1 MFTTVAVIVYGKDQ
15 QPASASVDRH
25 VFIAPFDNNDLFI
38 YNDIALRQDCDAKMI
53 LRNWQILIHT
63 VFSV

>member
-53 LRNWQILIHT
+53 LRN
-63 VFSV
+63 